1 MTTPKA
7 AVVRAPLYDVNAKDN
22 NAPADEVKCT
32 IKGCRFSSSNPLE
45 RDHHLKV
52 CILHIV
58 KIHFYNAIRTVTIRY
73 HLL

>member
-1 MTTPKA
+1 MVTPKG
-7 AVVRAPLYDVNAKDN
+7 AVVRAPLYDVNAKD

-52 CILHIV
+52 INLSIV
-58 KIHFYNAIRTVTIRY
+58 EIHF
-73 HLL
+73 